1 MDLTIKQLEKR
12 CRELKK
18 YLTELENWDKA
29 DYDDLHFARIDL
41 HRVEKILDIKRTD
54 PARAA
59 EIQAKCEL
67 YEQKFEQMQTLM
79 KEIRELE
86 RDIGE
91 YR

>member
-1 MDLTIKQLEKR
+1 MDLTIQQLEKR
-12 CRELKK
+12 RREIKK
-18 YLTELENWDKA
+18 DITELENWDEA
-29 DYDDLHFARIDL
+29 DYDDLHFARQDL
-41 HRVEKILDIKRTD
+41 NRVNKILELKRTD

-79 KEIRELE
+79 KELSELE